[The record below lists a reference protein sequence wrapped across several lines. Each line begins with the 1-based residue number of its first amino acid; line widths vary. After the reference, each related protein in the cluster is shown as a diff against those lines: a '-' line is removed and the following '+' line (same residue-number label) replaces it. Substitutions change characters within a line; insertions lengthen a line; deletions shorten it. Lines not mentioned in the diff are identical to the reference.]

1 MSSGTDSHVM
11 DVRQEVMGDGMRM
24 CLWNYRES
32 RCKLVQTKECVLEE
46 TALEQS
52 SGRIFVNREEIVT

>member
-1 MSSGTDSHVM
+1 M